1 MLNLDYKLALSLAF
15 TNLVGVKTNH
25 SLLWLLI
32 YIQCIMPSSMKSSHV
47 CCILFMV
54 NIEKALHVYGK

>member
-1 MLNLDYKLALSLAF
+1 MLNLDYKQALSLAF

-32 YIQCIMPSSMKSSHV
+32 YIQCIMPSSMKFKKATSHV
-47 CCILFMV
+47 CCILFML
-54 NIEKALHVYGK
+54 NIEKAL